1 MCILLYRKNATSD
14 DRMPNM
20 LDSIC
25 CSWAAFKKIPPCC
38 KQRRITF
45 TAKLLLYSVSHCHT
59 VYEKTLQQFK
69 VVVVVTF
76 VKLDVICSYR
86 GRLDCPVCKAKNR
99 IRLDKHLENVHCEI
113 EVSVLYSLH
122 FVVKLECILMWHVSL
137 TFSNIAVL
145 LFIPFQKSDHKKVI
159 RTAKRLANLKAL
171 KALRRSNPQPPMVT
185 SLDIEQ
191 LTESSD
197 QEEQSDSSDTRE
209 ESAEIREDSSV
220 HSPVNQSDDAQVQHQ
235 NCKKCKELDLLLQLL
250 KRNLK
255 SLKSTKDKL
264 GFKPLSPPKRQK

>member
-1 MCILLYRKNATSD
+1 MVGFLYIYIKVFLYFSSYFSSIGTYAPQFEDLLAKNYSPVLMCILLYRKNATSD
-14 DRMPNM
+14 DRLPNM

-86 GRLDCPVCKAKNR
+86 GRLDCPVCKVKNR

-122 FVVKLECILMWHVSL
+122 FVVKLECILM
-137 TFSNIAVL
+137 
-145 LFIPFQKSDHKKVI
+145 
-159 RTAKRLANLKAL
+159 
-171 KALRRSNPQPPMVT
+171 
-185 SLDIEQ
+185 
-191 LTESSD
+191 
-197 QEEQSDSSDTRE
+197 
-209 ESAEIREDSSV
+209 
-220 HSPVNQSDDAQVQHQ
+220 
-235 NCKKCKELDLLLQLL
+235 
-250 KRNLK
+250 
-255 SLKSTKDKL
+255 
-264 GFKPLSPPKRQK
+264 

>member
-1 MCILLYRKNATSD
+1 MVDFLLCQGFLLIPLIFGQVLKSVHLNLKICGQKIINNSTNNSPVVMCILLYRKNATSD

-122 FVVKLECILMWHVSL
+122 FVVKLECILM
-137 TFSNIAVL
+137 
-145 LFIPFQKSDHKKVI
+145 
-159 RTAKRLANLKAL
+159 
-171 KALRRSNPQPPMVT
+171 
-185 SLDIEQ
+185 
-191 LTESSD
+191 
-197 QEEQSDSSDTRE
+197 
-209 ESAEIREDSSV
+209 
-220 HSPVNQSDDAQVQHQ
+220 
-235 NCKKCKELDLLLQLL
+235 
-250 KRNLK
+250 
-255 SLKSTKDKL
+255 
-264 GFKPLSPPKRQK
+264 